1 MRPVDLPLKY
11 DMQTVDTALVARQQD
26 MTGAIL
32 LGQQIAGLEDKEVA
46 GALAMDKAQ
55 WSRIKSAQAHFP
67 QDRLMN
73 YMDVC
78 ANEVPLI
85 WLANKRGYELVPLQ
99 TEMERQL
106 AHEREEKQRLA
117 NENALLRNL
126 LIGRGS

>member
-11 DMQTVDTALVARQQD
+11 DMQTVDAALVARQPD

-46 GALAMDKAQ
+46 DALTMDKAQ

-67 QDRLMN
+67 HDRLMRF
-73 YMDVC
+73 MDVC
-78 ANEVPLI
+78 ANEVPLL
-85 WLANKRGYELVPLQ
+85 WLANRRGYELTPLQ

-106 AHEREEKQRLA
+106 AHEREEKERLA
-117 NENALLRNL
+117 SENALLRNL
-126 LIGRGS
+126 LIGRGA